1 VQHLNSI
8 NSRGKQLIASGLKL
22 TAVAAAVLAMGF
34 GGRIAMAQPGA
45 PTHAASAATR
55 ARVVANYGKLPIS
68 FEPNVGQVAGGAGAR
83 DVKFLSRGNGYTL
96 FLDPSESIVRLH
108 RETQAQAHPQ
118 PGIKQLAARPAKGG
132 ASVTSE
138 VVDMKLVGAQPA
150 PQAVGFEELPGKV
163 NYFRGRDPKN
173 WHADIPTY
181 AKVKLEQVYP
191 GIDLVYYGN
200 QQQLE
205 YDFVVQ
211 PGADPRAIRMD
222 VSGLSAGKSAHAV
235 APRIDRNGDLVLAA
249 DNSKVRFHK
258 PVVYQPEGAA
268 GREPVD
274 GQFKLDRGQVTFQ
287 VASYDR
293 GKPLVIDPVLGYS
306 TYINNTAVDETSAA
320 IAVDSSGN
328 AYVASETD
336 TTDIPTVN
344 PYQANHASVDDSDAT
359 LFKLNP
365 SGTALVY
372 ATYLGGTGEDSG
384 EAIAVDAAGEAIVV
398 GYTCSLDF
406 PVTAGAFQT
415 TPNPNLA
422 DCNGTNMFL
431 TKFSASGSSLIG
443 STYLGGSET
452 DIAYAVALDPS
463 GNVYITGPSF
473 SPDFPVTAGVV
484 EPTFGG
490 SVSAGTSDSVVAK
503 LNPTLTSLIYST
515 YLGGGSDDWLGSI
528 AVDAAGDAY
537 VAGYTLASGFP
548 VTPKAFQTT
557 FVGNGANQAYDAVV
571 AKLNP
576 TATALFYGTYISAGD
591 DAAYGVAIDKAGDAY
606 ITGDAA
612 ESNFPVTP
620 GAYQTVYGG
629 AGLEGVGD
637 AFVTKLNPTGS
648 ALIYSTYIGG
658 AEDDSGY
665 AITVDRFGGA
675 WVDGS
680 TISSNF
686 PVTKNAIQSTYT
698 GQPASEAG
706 TTFYYGNLFVLRL
719 NPKGSALTFS
729 SYLGG
734 SGDDE
739 PGFNIVHDPS
749 TAIYIAGITTSTDF
763 PTTSG
768 AFNATCSGDYCGDY
782 QNFITKIVPGS
793 ADSAAAKRARPKA
806 TGKHTDVRDLQ
817 AADPDAGERRGPHRN

>member
-1 VQHLNSI
+1 VQHSKGI
-8 NSRGKQLIASGLKL
+8 NLRGKQAMIRGSKLIAI
-22 TAVAAAVLAMGF
+22 AAAGLAVGLDAC
-34 GGRIAMAQPGA
+34 IAMAQPSA

-68 FEPNVGQVAGGAGAR
+68 FEPNVGQVTGGAAAS

-96 FLDPSESIVRLH
+96 FLDPHESIVRLR
-108 RETQAQAHPQ
+108 REATSAHKQA
-118 PGIKQLAARPAKGG
+118 GVKQLAARPAKGG
-132 ASVTSE
+132 ASVASE
-138 VVDMKLVGAQPA
+138 VVDMKLVGARPA
-150 PQAVGFEELPGKV
+150 PQAVGLEELPGKV
-163 NYFRGRDPKN
+163 NYFRGRNPQN
-173 WHADIPTY
+173 WHTDVPTY
-181 AKVKLEQVYP
+181 AKVKLEHVYP

-205 YDFVVQ
+205 YDFVVK

-222 VSGLSAGKSAHAV
+222 VAGLSVGKSAHAV

-249 DNSKVRFHK
+249 DNSAVRFHK
-258 PVVYQPEGAA
+258 PVVYQPDGAA
-268 GREPVD
+268 ARKPVD
-274 GQFKLDRGQVTFQ
+274 GQFKLDKGQVTFQ

-293 GKPLVIDPVLGYS
+293 AKPLVIDPVLGYS
-306 TYINNTAVDETSAA
+306 TYINNTAVDETSAG

-359 LFKLNP
+359 VFKLNP

-452 DIAYAVALDPS
+452 DIAYAVALDHS

-473 SPDFPVTAGVV
+473 SPDFPVTPGVL

-515 YLGGGSDDWLGSI
+515 YLGGSSDDWLDAI
-528 AVDAAGDAY
+528 AVGAEGNVY
-537 VAGYTLASGFP
+537 VAGYTTASGFP

-576 TATALFYGTYISAGD
+576 TATALLYATYVSAGD
-591 DAAYGVAIDKAGDAY
+591 DAASGVAIDKAGDAY

-629 AGLEGVGD
+629 AGVEGIGD
-637 AFVTKLNPTGS
+637 VFVTKLNPQGS

-665 AITVDRFGGA
+665 GITVDKFGGA
-675 WVDGS
+675 WVVGS
-680 TISSNF
+680 TDSSNF
-686 PVTKNAIQSTYT
+686 PVTRNAIQSAYA
-698 GQPASEAG
+698 GPDISGAG
-706 TTFYYGNLFVLRL
+706 TTFYYGDLFVLRL
-719 NPKGSALTFS
+719 NAKGSALSFS

-739 PGFNIVHDPS
+739 PGFNIVLDPS
-749 TAIYIAGITTSTDF
+749 TAIYIAGVTTSTDF

-782 QNFITKIVPGS
+782 QNFITKIIPGS
-793 ADSAAAKRARPKA
+793 TDNAASKRARPSRSHRSSDLSELKA
-806 TGKHTDVRDLQ
+806 S
-817 AADPDAGERRGPHRN
+817 DPDFGNRRDPRRN

>member
-1 VQHLNSI
+1 MI
-8 NSRGKQLIASGLKL
+8 RGSKLI
-22 TAVAAAVLAMGF
+22 AVAAAGLAVGLDAC
-34 GGRIAMAQPGA
+34 IAMAQPSA

-68 FEPNVGQVAGGAGAR
+68 FEPNVGQVAGGAGAS

-96 FLDPSESIVRLH
+96 FLDPHESIVRLR
-108 RETQAQAHPQ
+108 REATSAHKQ
-118 PGIKQLAARPAKGG
+118 VGVKQLAARPAKGG

-138 VVDMKLVGAQPA
+138 VVDMKLVGARPA
-150 PQAVGFEELPGKV
+150 PQAVGLEELPGKV

-222 VSGLSAGKSAHAV
+222 VAGLSAGKGAHAV

-249 DNSKVRFHK
+249 DNSEVRFHK
-258 PVVYQPEGAA
+258 PVVYQPDGVSA
-268 GREPVD
+268 RKPVD
-274 GQFKLDRGQVTFQ
+274 GNFKLDKGQVTFQ

-306 TYINNTAVDETSAA
+306 TYINNTAVDETSAG

-336 TTDIPTVN
+336 TTDFPTTLGA
-344 PYQANHASVDDSDAT
+344 YQANHASGDDSDAT
-359 LFKLNP
+359 VFKLNP

-384 EAIAVDAAGEAIVV
+384 EAITVDAAGEAIVV

-415 TPNPNLA
+415 TPNANLA
-422 DCNGTNMFL
+422 ECNGENMFL

-443 STYLGGSET
+443 STYLGGSVS
-452 DIAYAVALDPS
+452 DIAYAAALDPS
-463 GNVYITGPSF
+463 GNVYVTGFSC
-473 SPDFPVTAGVV
+473 SPDFPVTPGVI

-490 SVSAGTSDSVVAK
+490 SVSDGTCDGVVAK
-503 LNPTLTSLIYST
+503 LNPTLTALTYST
-515 YLGGGSDDWLGSI
+515 YLGGASDGSLSGI

-548 VTPKAFQTT
+548 VTPGAFQTT
-557 FVGNGANQAYDAVV
+557 FVGNGANQAYDTIV

-576 TATALFYGTYISAGD
+576 TATALLYGTYISAGD
-591 DAAYGVAIDKAGDAY
+591 DAAYAVAIDKAGDAY

-629 AGLEGVGD
+629 AGVNGVGD
-637 AFVTKLNPTGS
+637 VFVSKLNPSGS

-665 AITVDRFGGA
+665 GITVDRFGGA
-675 WVDGS
+675 WVVGATD
-680 TISSNF
+680 SSNF
-686 PVTKNAIQSTYT
+686 PVTRNAIQSAYA
-698 GQPASEAG
+698 GPDISGAG
-706 TTFYYGNLFVLRL
+706 TTFFYGDLFVLRL
-719 NPKGSALTFS
+719 NAKGSALSFS

-739 PGFNIVHDPS
+739 PGYNIVLYPS
-749 TAIYIAGITTSTDF
+749 TAIYIAGTTTSTDF

-782 QNFITKIVPGS
+782 QNFITKIIPGS
-793 ADSAAAKRARPKA
+793 TDNAASRRARPKA
-806 TGKHTDVRDLQ
+806 TGNHADLRDLQ